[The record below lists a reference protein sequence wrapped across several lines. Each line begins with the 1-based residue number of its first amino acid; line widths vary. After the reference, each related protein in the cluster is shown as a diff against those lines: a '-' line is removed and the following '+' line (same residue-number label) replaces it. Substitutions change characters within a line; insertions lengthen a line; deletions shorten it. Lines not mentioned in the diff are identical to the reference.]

1 MPEDDWH
8 SYRREVLRR
17 LDQIEDD
24 LKEFRHEI
32 SEVAKS
38 IAVSEAQRNAKS
50 GIVAGAVSTFM
61 GVIAI
66 LVSWFRH

>member
-17 LDQIEDD
+17 LDQIEGD

-32 SEVAKS
+32 SEIAKS
-38 IAVSEAQRNAKS
+38 ITVSEAQRNAKS

-66 LVSWFRH
+66 LVSWFKH

>member
-1 MPEDDWH
+1 MPEEGWNE
-8 SYRREVLRR
+8 YRHEVLRR
-17 LDQIEDD
+17 LDQIEED
-24 LKEFRHEI
+24 LKAFRYEI
-32 SEVAKS
+32 SEIAKS

-50 GIVAGAVSTFM
+50 GMVAGAVSTFM